1 MENTMRDPKTFEFS
15 SRNKPMSR
23 NVLYAENDRQMQ
35 SAIYKF
41 LNGMGLEVALA
52 DNGFEALSLFLE
64 GSYQIVITDN
74 EMPFMDGLILATNI
88 KKRSPATPVILLT
101 DCDSDDDID
110 KLEAGKSLF
119 SSIIF
124 KPFRMNE
131 LQNAIEGALFY

>member
-1 MENTMRDPKTFEFS
+1 MENTMRDHETFEFS

-35 SAIYKF
+35 SSIYKF
-41 LNGMGLEVALA
+41 LRRMGLEVALA

-74 EMPFMDGLILATNI
+74 EMPFMDGLILAASI

-119 SSIIF
+119 YSIIF

-131 LQNAIEGALFY
+131 LQNAIEGALLY

>member
-1 MENTMRDPKTFEFS
+1 MENTMRDPKIFEFAG
-15 SRNKPMSR
+15 RKQTMSR
-23 NVLYAENDRQMQ
+23 NILYAEDDKPMQ
-35 SAIYKF
+35 STIYKF
-41 LNGMGLEVALA
+41 LKRMGLEVALA
-52 DNGFEALSLFLE
+52 DNGFEALSLFME

-74 EMPFMDGLILATNI
+74 DMPFMDGLILAANI
-88 KKRSPATPVILLT
+88 KEKSPATPVILLT

-131 LQNAIEGALFY
+131 LQNAVEGALLY

>member
-1 MENTMRDPKTFEFS
+1 MENTMRDSNTFEFS
-15 SRNKPMSR
+15 SRYQPMSR
-23 NVLYAENDRQMQ
+23 NVLYAENDKPMQ
-35 SAIYKF
+35 NTIYKF
-41 LNGMGLEVALA
+41 LKRMGLEVALA

-74 EMPFMDGLILATNI
+74 EMPFMDGLILAANI

-131 LQNAIEGALFY
+131 LQNAIEGALLY

>member
-1 MENTMRDPKTFEFS
+1 MENTMRDHETFEFS
-15 SRNKPMSR
+15 SRNKSMSR
-23 NVLYAENDRQMQ
+23 NILYAEDDRQMQ

-41 LNGMGLEVALA
+41 LNRMGFEVALA

-64 GSYQIVITDN
+64 GSYQLVLTDY

-88 KKRSPATPVILLT
+88 KKKSPATPVILLT
-101 DCDSDDDID
+101 GCDSDDNID

-124 KPFRMNE
+124 KPFKMNE
-131 LQNAIEGALFY
+131 LQNAIEGALLY